1 MADAVLDVRK
11 LSAGYGGP
19 PIVLDVDLR
28 ARPGEITVIVG
39 LNGAGKSTLL
49 RAIAGVLR
57 VSAGSV
63 VLKGADVTGKRPE
76 DLLRTGISYVPQLDN
91 VFPSLSVRENLEM
104 GGYILPRSQ
113 VRAKI
118 EEICAM
124 FPDLKGA
131 LRRPARTLSGGQRH
145 MLAVA
150 RGLVVK
156 PAVLLLDEPT
166 AGLAPK
172 VEATV
177 WESIEAIRETG
188 VALVVVDQNVRRALA
203 HADWAYVMSL
213 GRNLADGPG
222 EELLHSDDVGGLYT
236 AVAKES
242 RGP

>member
-1 MADAVLDVRK
+1 MPEPVLVVK
-11 LSAGYGGP
+11 GLSAGYGGP
-19 PIVLDVDLR
+19 PIVVDVDLR
-28 ARPGEITVIVG
+28 ATAREITVIVG

-57 VSAGSV
+57 VSDGNV
-63 VLKGADVTGKRPE
+63 VLNGHDVTGKPPE
-76 DLLRTGISYVPQLDN
+76 GLLRAGISYVPQVDN

-104 GGYILPRSQ
+104 GGYILPRSDLRSKLAE
-113 VRAKI
+113 V
-118 EEICAM
+118 CDL
-124 FPDLKGA
+124 FPDLKNA

-150 RGLVVK
+150 RGLMVK

-172 VEATV
+172 VEAGV
-177 WESIEAIRETG
+177 WDNIETIRNTG
-188 VALVVVDQNVRRALA
+188 VALLVVDQNVRRALA

-213 GRNLADGPG
+213 GRNLAEGAGKD
-222 EELLHSDDVGGLYT
+222 LLQSDDVGGLYR
-236 AVAKES
+236 AVAKET